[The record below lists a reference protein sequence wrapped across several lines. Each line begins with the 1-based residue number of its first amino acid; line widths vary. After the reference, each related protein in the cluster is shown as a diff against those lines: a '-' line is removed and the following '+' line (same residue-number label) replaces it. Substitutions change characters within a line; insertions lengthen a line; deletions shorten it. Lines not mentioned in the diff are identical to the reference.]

1 MAPKGDRKGRPY
13 RRVPTLTPVADRNGT
28 QGRPQG
34 SPLQARVPTMT
45 PKGDPV
51 GAPLAGAPD
60 DTQGLY
66 GRVMH
71 QEDASVSLLYPIHW
85 IGPFARRVGQT
96 LTQILSLLFDFQ
108 RAKSRLR

>member
-13 RRVPTLTPVADRNGT
+13 RRVPPMTPVADRNGT

-34 SPLQARVPTMT
+34 SPLQA
-45 PKGDPV
+45 
-51 GAPLAGAPD
+51 
-60 DTQGLY
+60 
-66 GRVMH
+66 RVMH

-108 RAKSRLR
+108 RAKSRLNRRVLVVP